1 MKITK
6 FTTYVVPP
14 RWLFLKIET
23 DEGIVGWGEPVVEG
37 RALTVEAA
45 VHELSDYL
53 IGKDPF
59 LIEDH
64 WQVMYRGGFY
74 RGGAIHMSAISGI
87 DQALWDIKGK
97 ALGQPIHSLLGGQVR
112 DKIKVYS
119 WIGGDRPSD
128 VAANAKEV
136 VARGFKAIKMNGA
149 EELQIVDT
157 HEKIDAIIANIAAVR
172 EAVGPHIG
180 IGADFHGR
188 VHRPMA
194 KVLARELDPY
204 KLLFIEEPVLS
215 ENYEALKEIANHS
228 STPIAL
234 GERLYSR
241 WDFKRILSEGY
252 VDILQ
257 PDLSHAGG
265 ITECRKIATMA
276 EAYDVALAPHCP
288 LGPIALAACLQID
301 AVSYNAFIQEQSLG
315 IHYNKGNDILDYI
328 ANKEVFHYADGFVG
342 IPQGSGLGIE
352 VNEAY
357 VIERAKEGHRWRN
370 PVWRHEDG
378 SVAEW

>member
-6 FTTYVVPP
+6 LTTYIVPP

-37 RALTVEAA
+37 RALTVQAA
-45 VHELSDYL
+45 VHELEDYL

-64 WQVMYRGGFY
+64 WNVMYRGGFY

-97 ALGQPIHSLLGGQVR
+97 ALGQPSIRCSAARCATRSRSIPG
-112 DKIKVYS
+112 S
-119 WIGGDRPSD
+119 AATARPTSPTTPS
-128 VAANAKEV
+128 EV
-136 VARGFKAIKMNGA
+136 VARGFKAIKLNGCRGNA
-149 EELQIVDT
+149 DRRHLRQGGCRHRT
-157 HEKIDAIIANIAAVR
+157 IATVR
-172 EAVGPHIG
+172 EAVGPIS
-180 IGADFHGR
+180 ASASTFHGR
-188 VHRPMA
+188 VHKPMA
-194 KVLARELDPY
+194 KVLAKELDPY
-204 KLLFIEEPVLS
+204 KLMFIEEPVLS
-215 ENYEALKEIANHS
+215 ENREALKEIANHC

-241 WDFKRILSEGY
+241 WDFKRVLADGY
-252 VDILQ
+252 VDIIQ

-265 ITECRKIATMA
+265 ITECRKIAAMA

-328 ANKEVFHYADGFVG
+328 SNKEVFHYADGFV
-342 IPQGSGLGIE
+342 
-352 VNEAY
+352 AFR
-357 VIERAKEGHRWRN
+357 RARASASR
-370 PVWRHEDG
+370 
-378 SVAEW
+378 